1 LKAHVSVFRPLGGI
15 SVTHRL
21 LATVALAALLCTPG
35 MGLAQGTPDAP
46 VPTAGAGAT
55 TPLRSFD
62 PGYFDRFA
70 PRTALD
76 MVRQIPGFSIAE
88 GEDRRGLG
96 QGGSNVL
103 INGERFSGKS
113 NDVVSE
119 LGRIGASNVIRI
131 ELIDGATLNLP
142 GLTGQ
147 VVNIVSKVDSLTGQF
162 RWSPRV
168 RFRRTDPQFLDGEV
182 SISGKAGKIA
192 YTLSLS
198 NDSFRNGNAGIE
210 RVLDAN
216 GAVTDRR
223 YEELYVDGDRP
234 RIAAGVKYQGDGGQ
248 VGNLNLSYER
258 GWTEIRE
265 DSDGE
270 VVRDR
275 DYLETE
281 KEYNYEIGGD
291 FLFPLWGGNL
301 KLIGLRRF
309 EHSPFFT
316 RIFLDFEDRRPRE
329 GNSLATVIDETE
341 TIARAEYGWKAGK
354 ADWQLSVEGAI
365 NKLDTRAEL
374 NLLDTAGTF
383 QPVPL
388 PGSDAVVEEKRAEM
402 GLSYGRPLS
411 STLTLQTSLG
421 GEYSQ
426 IVQSGVGGLTRSF
439 IRPKGFVSLAWK
451 ATPRLDL
458 SLRLQRDVGQLN
470 FFDFVASADLGAENQ
485 NSGNPELV
493 PQQSWNVDF
502 QATQNLGALG
512 SINAKAF
519 VNFVED
525 IVDQV
530 PIGATGEAPGNIASA
545 TIWGVSLDSTFKM
558 DVIGWT
564 GVRFDI
570 DYTYRKSSLPDPLT
584 GIRRRISGDTIHE
597 FSAELRYDIP
607 GGDWA
612 MGANYSDFSQADEV
626 RLSQL
631 AEFPIR
637 GGDLGFYI
645 ENKNVR
651 GLTVRAGLSNLI
663 GTNEAFRRTFYVG
676 RRDGPVAFVEDRERF
691 FGPVV
696 SLGINGSF

>member
-1 LKAHVSVFRPLGGI
+1 MKIRYLASVAAI
-15 SVTHRL
+15 
-21 LATVALAALLCTPG
+21 ALAGLPAMAWAQEAASATP
-35 MGLAQGTPDAP
+35 AP
-46 VPTAGAGAT
+46 AGQTT

-62 PGYFDRFA
+62 PAYFAQFA

-96 QGGSNVL
+96 QVSSNVL

-119 LGRIGASNVIRI
+119 LGRIGAANVIRI

-162 RWSPRV
+162 RYSPRV
-168 RFRRTDPQFLDGEV
+168 RFRRTDPQLLNGEV
-182 SISGKAGKIA
+182 SVSGKAGKIA
-192 YTLSLS
+192 YTLSLA
-198 NDSFRNGNAGIE
+198 NNSFRNGNAGTE
-210 RVLDAN
+210 RVLDAAGN
-216 GAVTDRR
+216 VTDRR
-223 YEELYVDGDRP
+223 YEELYVNGDEP
-234 RIAAGVKYQGDGGQ
+234 RIAAGIKYTGDTGQ
-248 VGNLNLSYER
+248 IGNLNLAYQR
-258 GWTEIRE
+258 RWVRITE

-291 FLFPLWGGNL
+291 YLFPLWGGNL

-329 GNSLATVIDETE
+329 GNSLATRIDETE

-354 ADWQLSVEGAI
+354 ADWQFSLEGAI
-365 NKLDTRAEL
+365 NKLDTDAEL
-374 NLLDTAGTF
+374 KLLDTQGRF
-383 QPVPL
+383 NPVPL
-388 PGSDAVVEEKRAEM
+388 PGSDATVEEKRAEI

-411 STLTLQTSLG
+411 PNLTLQTSIG

-426 IVQSGVGGLTRSF
+426 IMQSGPNGLTRSF

-451 ATPRLDL
+451 PAKSLDL

-485 NSGNPELV
+485 NSGNPDLV
-493 PQQSWNVDF
+493 PQQSWNIDF
-502 QATQNLGALG
+502 QATKNLGALG

-530 PIGATGEAPGNIASA
+530 PIGATGEAPGNIDSA
-545 TIWGVSLDSTFKM
+545 TIWGASIDSTFKM

-584 GIRRRISGDTIHE
+584 GIRRRISADLIHE
-597 FSAELRYDIP
+597 FSAEFRYDIP

-612 MGANYSDFSQADEV
+612 VGANYFDFSQADEV

-631 AEFPIR
+631 AEFPID
-637 GGDLGFYI
+637 GGDLGFYV
-645 ENKNVR
+645 ENKDVR
-651 GLTVRAGLSNLI
+651 GLTVRLGLSNLI
-663 GTNEAFRRTFYVG
+663 GTNEAFRRTFYVA

-696 SLGINGSF
+696 RLDINGSF

>member
-1 LKAHVSVFRPLGGI
+1 
-15 SVTHRL
+15 
-21 LATVALAALLCTPG
+21 
-35 MGLAQGTPDAP
+35 
-46 VPTAGAGAT
+46 
-55 TPLRSFD
+55 
-62 PGYFDRFA
+62 
-70 PRTALD
+70 

-113 NDVVSE
+113 NDVVAE
-119 LGRIGASNVIRI
+119 LGRIGAANVIRI

-168 RFRRTDPQFLDGEV
+168 RFRRTDPQLLDGEV
-182 SISGKAGKIA
+182 SVSGKSGRIA

-210 RVLDAN
+210 RVLDAA
-216 GAVTDRR
+216 GIVTDRR
-223 YEELYVDGDRP
+223 YEELYVSGDQP
-234 RIAAGVKYQGDGGQ
+234 RIAAGIKYTGDTGQ
-248 VGNLNLSYER
+248 IGNLNLSFER
-258 GWTEIRE
+258 PWTRITE

-291 FLFPLWGGNL
+291 FAFPLWGGNL

-316 RIFLDFEDRRPRE
+316 RIFLDFEDGRPRE

-341 TIARAEYGWKAGK
+341 TIARAEYGWKAGG
-354 ADWQLSVEGAI
+354 ADWQFNLEGAI
-365 NKLDTRAEL
+365 NALDTTADL
-374 NLLDTAGTF
+374 KILDAAGTF
-383 QPVPL
+383 NPIPL
-388 PGSDAVVEEKRAEM
+388 PGSDATVEEKRAEI

-411 STLTLQTSLG
+411 AKLTLQTSLG
-421 GEYSQ
+421 AEYSQ
-426 IVQSGVGGLTRSF
+426 ISQNGAGGLTRSF
-439 IRPKGFVSLAWK
+439 VRPKGFVSLAWK
-451 ATPRLDL
+451 PARTLDL
-458 SLRLQRDVGQLN
+458 SLRLQRDVGQLD

-485 NSGNPELV
+485 NSGNPDLV
-493 PQQSWNVDF
+493 PQQSWNIDF
-502 QATQNLGALG
+502 QATQNLGSLG

-525 IVDQV
+525 IVDQI
-530 PIGATGEAPGNIASA
+530 PIGATGEAPGNIDSA
-545 TIWGVSLDSTFKM
+545 TIWGIAFDTTFKLDS
-558 DVIGWT
+558 IGWT

-570 DYTYRKSSLPDPLT
+570 DYSYRKSSLADPLT
-584 GIRRRISGDTIHE
+584 GIRRRISEEDIHS
-597 FSAELRYDIP
+597 FNAELRYDIP
-607 GGDWA
+607 GGNWA
-612 MGANYSDFSQADEV
+612 VGGNYSDFSKANEV

-631 AEFPIR
+631 AEFPID
-637 GGDLGFYI
+637 GGDLGFYV
-645 ENKNVR
+645 ENKDVG
-651 GLTVRAGLSNLI
+651 GLTVRAGLANLI
-663 GTNEAFRRTFYVG
+663 GTNEAFRRTFYVA
-676 RRDGPVAFVEDRERF
+676 RRDGPVAFVEDRDRF
-691 FGPVV
+691 FGPIVTLDV
-696 SLGINGSF
+696 NGSF

>member
-1 LKAHVSVFRPLGGI
+1 MKIRYLASVAAI
-15 SVTHRL
+15 
-21 LATVALAALLCTPG
+21 ALA
-35 MGLAQGTPDAP
+35 GLPAMAWAQDAAP
-46 VPTAGAGAT
+46 AAPAPAGQTT

-62 PGYFDRFA
+62 PVYFAQFA

-96 QGGSNVL
+96 QVSSNVL

-119 LGRIGASNVIRI
+119 LGRIGAANVIRI

-168 RFRRTDPQFLDGEV
+168 RFRRTDPQVLNGEV
-182 SISGKAGKIA
+182 SVSGKAGKIA
-192 YTLSLS
+192 YTLSLA
-198 NDSFRNGNAGIE
+198 NNSFRNGNAGTE
-210 RVLDAN
+210 RVLDAAGN
-216 GAVTDRR
+216 VTDRR
-223 YEELYVDGDRP
+223 YEELYVNGDEP
-234 RIAAGVKYQGDGGQ
+234 RIAAGIKYTGDNGQ
-248 VGNLNLSYER
+248 IGNLNLAYQR
-258 GWTEIRE
+258 RWVRITE

-291 FLFPLWGGNL
+291 YLFPLWGGNL

-329 GNSLATVIDETE
+329 GNSLATRIDETE

-354 ADWQLSVEGAI
+354 ADWQFSLEGAI
-365 NKLDTRAEL
+365 NKLDTDAEL
-374 NLLDTAGTF
+374 KLLDTSGQF
-383 QPVPL
+383 NPVAL
-388 PGSDAVVEEKRAEM
+388 PGSDATVEEKRAEV
-402 GLSYGRPLS
+402 GLSYGRPLAS
-411 STLTLQTSLG
+411 NLTLQTSIG

-426 IVQSGVGGLTRSF
+426 IMQSGPNGLTRSF

-451 ATPRLDL
+451 PAKSLDL

-485 NSGNPELV
+485 NSGNPDLV

-512 SINAKAF
+512 SINLKAF

-530 PIGATGEAPGNIASA
+530 PIGATGEAPGNIDSA
-545 TIWGVSLDSTFKM
+545 TIWGVSIDSTFKM

-584 GIRRRISGDTIHE
+584 GINRRISGDLIHE
-597 FSAELRYDIP
+597 FSAEFRYDIP
-607 GGDWA
+607 GGNWA
-612 MGANYSDFSQADEV
+612 VGANYFDFSQADEV
-626 RLSQL
+626 RLAQL
-631 AEFPIR
+631 AEFPID
-637 GGDLGFYI
+637 GGDLGFYV
-645 ENKNVR
+645 ENKDVR
-651 GLTVRAGLSNLI
+651 GLTVRLGLSNLI
-663 GTNEAFRRTFYVG
+663 GTNEAFRRTFYVA
-676 RRDGPVAFVEDRERF
+676 RRDGPVAFVEDRDRF

-696 SLGINGSF
+696 RLDINGSF

>member
-1 LKAHVSVFRPLGGI
+1 MKIRYLASVAAI
-15 SVTHRL
+15 
-21 LATVALAALLCTPG
+21 ALA
-35 MGLAQGTPDAP
+35 GLPAMAWAQDAAP
-46 VPTAGAGAT
+46 AAPAPAGQTT

-62 PGYFDRFA
+62 PVYFAQFA

-96 QGGSNVL
+96 QVSSNVL

-119 LGRIGASNVIRI
+119 LGRIGAANVIRI

-168 RFRRTDPQFLDGEV
+168 RFRRTDPQVLNGEV
-182 SISGKAGKIA
+182 SASGKAGKIA
-192 YTLSLS
+192 YTLSLA
-198 NDSFRNGNAGIE
+198 NNSFRNGNAGTE
-210 RVLDAN
+210 RVLDAAGN
-216 GAVTDRR
+216 VTDRR
-223 YEELYVDGDRP
+223 YEELYVNGDEP
-234 RIAAGVKYQGDGGQ
+234 RIAAGLKYTGDTGQ
-248 VGNLNLSYER
+248 IGNLNLAYQR
-258 GWTEIRE
+258 RWVRITE

-291 FLFPLWGGNL
+291 YLFPLWGGNL

-329 GNSLATVIDETE
+329 GNSLATRIDETE

-354 ADWQLSVEGAI
+354 ADWQFSLEGAI
-365 NKLDTRAEL
+365 NKLDTDAEL
-374 NLLDTAGTF
+374 KLLDTAGRF
-383 QPVPL
+383 NPVPL
-388 PGSDAVVEEKRAEM
+388 PGSDATVEEKRAEA
-402 GLSYGRPLS
+402 GLSYGRPLAS
-411 STLTLQTSLG
+411 NLTLQTSIG

-426 IVQSGVGGLTRSF
+426 IMQSGPNGLTRSF

-451 ATPRLDL
+451 PGQSLDL

-485 NSGNPELV
+485 NSGNPDLV
-493 PQQSWNVDF
+493 PQQSWNIDF
-502 QATQNLGALG
+502 QATKNLGALG

-530 PIGATGEAPGNIASA
+530 PIGATGEAPGNIDSA
-545 TIWGVSLDSTFKM
+545 TIWGFSIDSTFKM

-570 DYTYRKSSLPDPLT
+570 DYTWRKSSLPDPLT
-584 GIRRRISGDTIHE
+584 GINRRISADLIHE
-597 FSAELRYDIP
+597 FSAEFRYDIP
-607 GGDWA
+607 GGNWA
-612 MGANYSDFSQADEV
+612 VGANYFDFSQADEV
-626 RLSQL
+626 RLAQL
-631 AEFPIR
+631 AEFPID
-637 GGDLGFYI
+637 GGDLGFYV
-645 ENKNVR
+645 ENKDVR
-651 GLTVRAGLSNLI
+651 GLTVRLGLSNLI
-663 GTNEAFRRTFYVG
+663 GTNEAFRRTFYVA
-676 RRDGPVAFVEDRERF
+676 RRDGPVAFVEDRERY

-696 SLGINGSF
+696 RLDINGSF

>member
-1 LKAHVSVFRPLGGI
+1 MTR
-15 SVTHRL
+15 RL
-21 LATVALAALLCTPG
+21 LTSAALGLASLPVGALAQEAPP
-35 MGLAQGTPDAP
+35 APSSAAP
-46 VPTAGAGAT
+46 VSAT
-55 TPLRSFD
+55 TPLRSFSPSD
-62 PGYFDRFA
+62 FERFA

-76 MVRQIPGFSIAE
+76 MVRQIPGFAIDQ

-96 QGGSNVL
+96 QAGSNVL

-142 GLTGQ
+142 GLSGQ

-198 NDSFRNGNAGIE
+198 NDSFRNGNAGTE
-210 RVLDAN
+210 RVVDAN
-216 GAVTDRR
+216 GIVTDRR
-223 YEELYVDGDRP
+223 YEELYVNGDQP
-234 RIAAGVKYQGDGGQ
+234 RIAAGLKYTGDNGQ
-248 VGNLNLSYER
+248 IGNLNLSFER
-258 GWTEIRE
+258 PWTRITE

-281 KEYNYEIGGD
+281 KEYNYEVGGD
-291 FLFPLWGGNL
+291 YLFPLWGGNL

-316 RIFLDFEDRRPRE
+316 RIFLDFEDGRPRE

-341 TIARAEYGWKAGK
+341 TIARAEYGWKAGE
-354 ADWQLSVEGAI
+354 ADWQFSLEGAI
-365 NKLDTRAEL
+365 NRLDTRADL
-374 NLLDTAGTF
+374 ALLDTVGVF
-383 QPVPL
+383 VPVPL
-388 PGSDAVVEEKRAEM
+388 PGSDAVVEEKRAEI

-426 IVQSGVGGLTRSF
+426 IMQSGAGGLTRSF
-439 IRPKGFVSLAWK
+439 IRPKGFVALAWK

-485 NSGNPELV
+485 NSGNPDLV
-493 PQQSWNVDF
+493 PQQSWNIDF

-530 PIGATGEAPGNIASA
+530 PIGLTGEAPGNIESA
-545 TIWGVSLDSTFKM
+545 TIWGASLDSTFKM

-607 GGDWA
+607 GGNWA
-612 MGANYSDFSQADEV
+612 VGGNYFDFSQADEV

-631 AEFPIR
+631 AEFPIT
-637 GGDLGFYI
+637 GGDLGIYV
-645 ENKNVR
+645 ENKNVG
-651 GLTVRAGLSNLI
+651 GLTVRLGLSNII

-676 RRDGPVAFVEDRERF
+676 RRDGPVAFVEDRDRF

-696 SLGINGSF
+696 SLDVNGSF

>member
-1 LKAHVSVFRPLGGI
+1 MKSRY
-15 SVTHRL
+15 
-21 LATVALAALLCTPG
+21 LASAAALAVTAVPALA
-35 MGLAQGTPDAP
+35 LAQEAAP
-46 VPTAGAGAT
+46 KDSPAPAGQT
-55 TPLRSFD
+55 TPLRSFE
-62 PGYFDRFA
+62 PAYFNQFA

-119 LGRIGASNVIRI
+119 LGRIGAANVIRI

-168 RFRRTDPQFLDGEV
+168 RFRRTDPQYLDGEISV
-182 SISGKAGKIA
+182 SGKAGKIA
-192 YTLSLS
+192 YTLSVS
-198 NDSFRNGNAGIE
+198 NDSFRNGNAGTE
-210 RVLDAN
+210 RVLDAAGN
-216 GAVTDRR
+216 VTDRR
-223 YEELYVDGDRP
+223 YEELYVNGDQP
-234 RIAAGVKYQGDGGQ
+234 RIAAGLKYTGDSGQ
-248 VGNLNLSYER
+248 IGNLNLVFER
-258 GWTEIRE
+258 PWTRITE

-291 FLFPLWGGNL
+291 YLFPLWGGNL

-316 RIFLDFEDRRPRE
+316 RVVLDFEDRRPSE

-341 TIARAEYGWKAGK
+341 TIARAEYGWKAGG
-354 ADWQLSVEGAI
+354 ADWQFSLEGAI

-374 NLLDTAGTF
+374 KLLDTAGQF
-383 QPVPL
+383 VPVPL
-388 PGSDAVVEEKRAEM
+388 PGSDAVVEEKRAEI

-411 STLTLQTSLG
+411 PSLTLQTSLG
-421 GEYSQ
+421 AEYSQ
-426 IVQSGVGGLTRSF
+426 IMQSGAGGLTRSF

-451 ATPRLDL
+451 PSKRLDL

-485 NSGNPELV
+485 NSGNPDLV
-493 PQQSWNVDF
+493 PQQSWNIDF

-530 PIGATGEAPGNIASA
+530 PIGLTGEAPGNIESA
-545 TIWGVSLDSTFKM
+545 TIWGFSIDSTFKM

-584 GIRRRISGDTIHE
+584 GLNRRISGDLIHE
-597 FSAELRYDIP
+597 FSAEFRYDIP

-612 MGANYSDFSQADEV
+612 VGANYFDFSQADEV

-631 AEFPIR
+631 AEFPID
-637 GGDLGFYI
+637 GGDLGFYV
-645 ENKNVR
+645 ENKDVR
-651 GLTVRAGLSNLI
+651 GMTVRLGLSNII
-663 GTNEAFRRTFYVG
+663 GTNEAFRRTFYVA
-676 RRDGPVAFVEDRERF
+676 RRNGPVAFVEDRTRF

-696 SLGINGSF
+696 SLDINGSF

>member
-1 LKAHVSVFRPLGGI
+1 MAS
-15 SVTHRL
+15 
-21 LATVALAALLCTPG
+21 AQDTPE
-35 MGLAQGTPDAP
+35 ASAPAAP
-46 VPTAGAGAT
+46 VT
-55 TPLRSFD
+55 LRSFD
-62 PGYFDRFA
+62 PAYFNQFA

-119 LGRIGASNVIRI
+119 LGRIGAANVIRI

-168 RFRRTDPQFLDGEV
+168 RFRRTDPQLLDGEV

-198 NDSFRNGNAGIE
+198 NDSFRNGTAGTE

-216 GAVTDRR
+216 GMVTDRR
-223 YEELYVDGDRP
+223 YEVLTVDGDAP
-234 RIAAGVKYQGDGGQ
+234 KIAAGVKYTGDGGQ
-248 VGNLNLSYER
+248 IGNLNLSFER
-258 GWTEIRE
+258 PHTRIAE

-291 FLFPLWGGNL
+291 FLLPLWGGNL
-301 KLIGLRRF
+301 KLIGLRQF

-316 RIFLDFEDRRPRE
+316 RIFLDFENGRPRA
-329 GNSLATVIDETE
+329 GDRLATVIDETE

-354 ADWQLSVEGAI
+354 ADWQFSVEGAI
-365 NKLDTRAEL
+365 NKLDTNSDL
-374 NLLDTAGTF
+374 GVLDTTGNF

-388 PGSDAVVEEKRAEM
+388 PGSDATVEEKRAEV

-411 STLTLQTSLG
+411 GKLSLQTSLG
-421 GEYSQ
+421 AEYSQ
-426 IVQSGVGGLTRSF
+426 IMQSGANGLTRSF

-451 ATPRLDL
+451 PNPRLDL
-458 SLRLQRDVGQLN
+458 SLRLQRDVGQLD

-485 NSGNPELV
+485 NSGNPDLV
-493 PQQSWNVDF
+493 PQQSWNIDF
-502 QATQNLGALG
+502 QATHNLGQLG

-530 PIGATGEAPGNIASA
+530 PIGATGEAPGNIDSA
-545 TIWGVSLDSTFKM
+545 TIWGVSFDSTFKL
-558 DVIGWT
+558 DSIGWT

-570 DYTYRKSSLPDPLT
+570 DYSYRKSSLADPLT

-597 FSAELRYDIP
+597 FNAEFRYDIP

-612 MGANYSDFSQADEV
+612 VGANYSDFSQADEV

-631 AEFPIR
+631 AEFPID
-637 GGDLGFYI
+637 GGDLGLYV
-645 ENKNVR
+645 ENKNVG
-651 GLTVRAGLSNLI
+651 GLTVRAGLANLI

-676 RRDGPVAFVEDRERF
+676 RRDGPVAFIEDRDRF
-691 FGPVV
+691 FGPIVTLDV
-696 SLGINGSF
+696 NGSF

>member
-1 LKAHVSVFRPLGGI
+1 MKIRYLASVAAI
-15 SVTHRL
+15 
-21 LATVALAALLCTPG
+21 ALA
-35 MGLAQGTPDAP
+35 GLPAMASAQDAAP
-46 VPTAGAGAT
+46 AAPAPAGQTT

-62 PGYFDRFA
+62 PAYFAQFA

-96 QGGSNVL
+96 QVSSNVL

-119 LGRIGASNVIRI
+119 LGRIGAANVIRI

-168 RFRRTDPQFLDGEV
+168 RFRRTDPQVLNGEV
-182 SISGKAGKIA
+182 SVSGKAGKIA
-192 YTLSLS
+192 YTLSLA
-198 NDSFRNGNAGIE
+198 NNSFRNGNAGTE
-210 RVLDAN
+210 RVLDAAGN
-216 GAVTDRR
+216 VTDRR
-223 YEELYVDGDRP
+223 YEELYVNGDEA
-234 RIAAGVKYQGDGGQ
+234 RIAAGIKYTGDNGQ
-248 VGNLNLSYER
+248 IGNLNLAYQR
-258 GWTEIRE
+258 RWVRITE

-291 FLFPLWGGNL
+291 YLFPLWGGNL

-329 GNSLATVIDETE
+329 GNSLATRIDETE
-341 TIARAEYGWKAGK
+341 TIARAEYGWKADK
-354 ADWQLSVEGAI
+354 ADWQFSLEGAI
-365 NKLDTRAEL
+365 NKLDTDAEL
-374 NLLDTAGTF
+374 KLLDTSGQF
-383 QPVPL
+383 NPVPL
-388 PGSDAVVEEKRAEM
+388 PGSDATVEEKRAEV
-402 GLSYGRPLS
+402 GLSYGRPLAAN
-411 STLTLQTSLG
+411 LTLQTSIG

-426 IVQSGVGGLTRSF
+426 IMQSGPNGLTRSF

-451 ATPRLDL
+451 PVKSLDL

-485 NSGNPELV
+485 NSGNPDLV

-502 QATQNLGALG
+502 QATKNLGALG
-512 SINAKAF
+512 SINLKAF

-530 PIGATGEAPGNIASA
+530 PIGATGEAPGNIDSA
-545 TIWGVSLDSTFKM
+545 TIWGFSIDSTFKM

-584 GIRRRISGDTIHE
+584 GIRRRISGDLIHE
-597 FSAELRYDIP
+597 FSAEFRYDIP
-607 GGDWA
+607 GGNWA
-612 MGANYSDFSQADEV
+612 VGANYFDFSQADEV
-626 RLSQL
+626 RLAQL
-631 AEFPIR
+631 AEFPID
-637 GGDLGFYI
+637 GGDLGFYV
-645 ENKNVR
+645 ENKDVR
-651 GLTVRAGLSNLI
+651 GLTVRLGLSNLI
-663 GTNEAFRRTFYVG
+663 GTNEAFRRTFYVA
-676 RRDGPVAFVEDRERF
+676 RRDGPVAFVEDRDRF

-696 SLGINGSF
+696 RLDINGSF

>member
-1 LKAHVSVFRPLGGI
+1 M
-15 SVTHRL
+15 TNRL
-21 LATVALAALLCTPG
+21 LASAALAGFLCAPAAV
-35 MGLAQGTPDAP
+35 LAQDAP
-46 VPTAGAGAT
+46 APAAAPATAPTPAAAT
-55 TPLRSFD
+55 LRSFD
-62 PGYFDRFA
+62 PAYFAQFA

-76 MVRQIPGFSIAE
+76 MVRQVPGFSIDQ

-96 QGGSNVL
+96 QAGSNVL

-147 VVNIVSKVDSLTGQF
+147 VVNIVSKVDALTGQF
-162 RWSPRV
+162 RWSPRA
-168 RFRRTDPQFLDGEV
+168 RFRRISPQYLDGEV
-182 SISGKAGKIA
+182 SVSGKAGKIA

-198 NDSFRNGNAGIE
+198 NDSFRNGTQGTE

-216 GAVTDRR
+216 GLVTDSR
-223 YEELYVDGDRP
+223 YEELTVSGNGP
-234 RIAAGVKYQGDGGQ
+234 RVAAGIKYTGDSGQ
-248 VGNLNLSYER
+248 LGNLNLVFER
-258 GWTEIRE
+258 PWVKIRE
-265 DSDGE
+265 DSDGV

-275 DYLETE
+275 DYIETE
-281 KEYNYEIGGD
+281 REYNYEAGGD

-316 RIFLDFEDRRPRE
+316 RIFLNFEDGRPRE
-329 GNSLATVIDETE
+329 GNSLATEIDETE

-365 NKLDTRAEL
+365 NTLDTRAEL
-374 NLLDTAGTF
+374 KVLDTAGSF
-383 QPVPL
+383 IPVPL
-388 PGSDAVVEEKRAEM
+388 PGSDAVVEEKRAEI

-411 STLTLQTSLG
+411 SRLTLQTSLG
-421 GEYSQ
+421 AEYSQ
-426 IVQSGVGGLTRSF
+426 IMQSGAGGLTRSF

-451 ATPRLDL
+451 PTDKLDL

-485 NSGNPELV
+485 NSGNPDLV

-530 PIGATGEAPGNIASA
+530 PIGLTGEAPGNIASA

-584 GIRRRISGDTIHE
+584 GIRRRISGDLIHE
-597 FSAELRYDIP
+597 FSAEFRYDIP
-607 GGDWA
+607 GGNWA
-612 MGANYSDFSQADEV
+612 VGANYSDFSQADEV

-631 AEFPIR
+631 AEFPIT
-637 GGDLGFYI
+637 GGDLGFYV
-645 ENKNVR
+645 ENKDVR
-651 GLTVRAGLSNLI
+651 GMTVRLGLSNLI

-676 RRDGPVAFVEDRERF
+676 RRDGPVAFIEDRDRF
-691 FGPVV
+691 FGPVL
-696 SLGINGSF
+696 SLDINGSF

>member
-1 LKAHVSVFRPLGGI
+1 MKSRYLVS
-15 SVTHRL
+15 
-21 LATVALAALLCTPG
+21 AAALAIAALPG
-35 MGLAQGTPDAP
+35 IALAQDAP
-46 VPTAGAGAT
+46 ASPAPSPAAATST
-55 TPLRSFD
+55 TPLRTFAPD
-62 PGYFDRFA
+62 YFDRFA

-76 MVRQIPGFSIAE
+76 MVQQIPGFSIAE

-119 LGRIGASNVIRI
+119 LGRIGAGNVIRI

-147 VVNIVSKVDSLTGQF
+147 VVNIVSKVDQLTGQF

-168 RFRRTDPQFLDGEV
+168 RFRRTDPQYLDGEV

-198 NDSFRNGNAGIE
+198 NDSFRNGNAGTE
-210 RVLDAN
+210 RVLDAAGN
-216 GAVTDRR
+216 VTDRR
-223 YEELYVDGDRP
+223 YEELYVSGDQP
-234 RIAAGVKYQGDGGQ
+234 RLAAGIKYTGDSGQ
-248 VGNLNLSYER
+248 IGNLNLSFER
-258 GWTEIRE
+258 PWVRITE

-291 FLFPLWGGNL
+291 YVFPLWGGNL

-316 RIFLDFEDRRPRE
+316 RVVLDFEDRRPSE

-341 TIARAEYGWKAGK
+341 TIARAEYGWKAGA
-354 ADWQLSVEGAI
+354 ADWQFSLEGAI
-365 NKLDTRAEL
+365 NKLDTTADLKLL
-374 NLLDTAGTF
+374 NTAGQF
-383 QPVPL
+383 VAVPL
-388 PGSDAVVEEKRAEM
+388 PGSDAVVEEKRAEI
-402 GLSYGRPLS
+402 GLSYGRPLTS
-411 STLTLQTSLG
+411 RLTLQTSLG
-421 GEYSQ
+421 AEYSQ
-426 IVQSGVGGLTRSF
+426 IVQSGAGGLTRSF

-451 ATPRLDL
+451 PTKKLDL
-458 SLRLQRDVGQLN
+458 SLRLQRDVGQLD

-530 PIGATGEAPGNIASA
+530 PIGATGEAPGNIESA
-545 TIWGVSLDSTFKM
+545 TIWGFSIDSTFKM

-584 GIRRRISGDTIHE
+584 GIRRRISGDLIHE

-612 MGANYSDFSQADEV
+612 VGGNYFDFSQADEV

-631 AEFPIR
+631 AEFPIE
-637 GGDLGFYI
+637 GGDLGFYV
-645 ENKNVR
+645 ENKDVR
-651 GLTVRAGLSNLI
+651 GMTVRLGLSNII
-663 GTNEAFRRTFYVG
+663 GTNEAFRRTFYVA
-676 RRDGPVAFVEDRERF
+676 RRNGPVAFVEDRTRF

-696 SLGINGSF
+696 SLNINGSF

>member
-1 LKAHVSVFRPLGGI
+1 MKSRY
-15 SVTHRL
+15 
-21 LATVALAALLCTPG
+21 LASAAALAVTA
-35 MGLAQGTPDAP
+35 
-46 VPTAGAGAT
+46 VPTLAMAQEAAPKDSPAPAGQT
-55 TPLRSFD
+55 TPLRSFE
-62 PGYFDRFA
+62 PAYFNQFA

-119 LGRIGASNVIRI
+119 LGRIGAANVIRI

-168 RFRRTDPQFLDGEV
+168 RFRRTDPQYLDGEISV
-182 SISGKAGKIA
+182 SGKAGKIA
-192 YTLSLS
+192 YTLSVS
-198 NDSFRNGNAGIE
+198 NDSFRNGNAGTE
-210 RVLDAN
+210 RVLDAAGN
-216 GAVTDRR
+216 VTDRR
-223 YEELYVDGDRP
+223 YEELYVNGDQP
-234 RIAAGVKYQGDGGQ
+234 RIAAGLKYTGDSGQ
-248 VGNLNLSYER
+248 IGNLNLVFER
-258 GWTEIRE
+258 PWTRITE

-291 FLFPLWGGNL
+291 YLFPLWGGNL

-316 RIFLDFEDRRPRE
+316 RVVLDFEDRRPSE

-341 TIARAEYGWKAGK
+341 TIARAEYGWKAGG
-354 ADWQLSVEGAI
+354 ADWQFSLEGAI

-374 NLLDTAGTF
+374 KLLDTAGQF
-383 QPVPL
+383 VPVPL
-388 PGSDAVVEEKRAEM
+388 PGSDAVVEEKRAEI

-411 STLTLQTSLG
+411 PNLTLQTSLG
-421 GEYSQ
+421 AEYSQ
-426 IVQSGVGGLTRSF
+426 IMQSGAGGLTRSF

-451 ATPRLDL
+451 PSKRLDL

-485 NSGNPELV
+485 NSGNPDLV
-493 PQQSWNVDF
+493 PQQSWNIDF

-530 PIGATGEAPGNIASA
+530 PIGLTGEAPGNIESA
-545 TIWGVSLDSTFKM
+545 TIWGFSIDSTFKM

-584 GIRRRISGDTIHE
+584 GLNRRISGDLIHE
-597 FSAELRYDIP
+597 FSAEFRYDIP

-612 MGANYSDFSQADEV
+612 VGANYFDFSQADEV

-631 AEFPIR
+631 AEFPID
-637 GGDLGFYI
+637 GGDLGFYV
-645 ENKNVR
+645 ENKDVR
-651 GLTVRAGLSNLI
+651 GMTVRLGLSNII
-663 GTNEAFRRTFYVG
+663 GTNEAFRRTFYVA
-676 RRDGPVAFVEDRERF
+676 RRNGPVAFVEDRTRF

-696 SLGINGSF
+696 SLDINGSF

>member
-1 LKAHVSVFRPLGGI
+1 MKSRY
-15 SVTHRL
+15 
-21 LATVALAALLCTPG
+21 LASAAALAVTAVPALA
-35 MGLAQGTPDAP
+35 LAQEAAP
-46 VPTAGAGAT
+46 KDSPAPAGQT
-55 TPLRSFD
+55 TPLRSFE
-62 PGYFDRFA
+62 PAYFNQFA

-119 LGRIGASNVIRI
+119 LGRIGAGNVIRI

-168 RFRRTDPQFLDGEV
+168 RFRRTDPQYLDGEISV
-182 SISGKAGKIA
+182 SGKAGKIA
-192 YTLSLS
+192 YTLSVS
-198 NDSFRNGNAGIE
+198 NDSFRNGNAGTE
-210 RVLDAN
+210 RVLDAAGN
-216 GAVTDRR
+216 VTDRR
-223 YEELYVDGDRP
+223 YEELYVNGDQP
-234 RIAAGVKYQGDGGQ
+234 RIAAGLKYTGDSGQ
-248 VGNLNLSYER
+248 IGNLNLVFER
-258 GWTEIRE
+258 PWTRITE

-291 FLFPLWGGNL
+291 YLFPLWGGNL

-316 RIFLDFEDRRPRE
+316 RVVLDFEDRRPSE

-341 TIARAEYGWKAGK
+341 TIARAEYGWKAGG
-354 ADWQLSVEGAI
+354 ADWQFSLEGAI

-374 NLLDTAGTF
+374 KLLDTAGQF
-383 QPVPL
+383 VPVPL
-388 PGSDAVVEEKRAEM
+388 PGSDAVVEEKRAEI

-411 STLTLQTSLG
+411 PNLTLQTSLG
-421 GEYSQ
+421 AEYSQ
-426 IVQSGVGGLTRSF
+426 IMQSGAGGLTRSF

-451 ATPRLDL
+451 PSKRLDL

-485 NSGNPELV
+485 NSGNPDLV
-493 PQQSWNVDF
+493 PQQSWNIDF

-530 PIGATGEAPGNIASA
+530 PIGLTGEAPGNIESA
-545 TIWGVSLDSTFKM
+545 TIWGFSIDSTFKM

-584 GIRRRISGDTIHE
+584 GLNRRISGDLIHE
-597 FSAELRYDIP
+597 FSAEFRYDIP

-612 MGANYSDFSQADEV
+612 VGANYFDFSQADEV

-631 AEFPIR
+631 AEFPID
-637 GGDLGFYI
+637 GGDLGFYV
-645 ENKNVR
+645 ENKDVR
-651 GLTVRAGLSNLI
+651 GMTVRLGLSNII
-663 GTNEAFRRTFYVG
+663 GTNEAFRRTFYVA
-676 RRDGPVAFVEDRERF
+676 RRNGPVAFVEDRTRF

-696 SLGINGSF
+696 SLDINGSF

>member
-1 LKAHVSVFRPLGGI
+1 M
-15 SVTHRL
+15 
-21 LATVALAALLCTPG
+21 ALAQDQAPVTP
-35 MGLAQGTPDAP
+35 AAPITNSPGTPSP
-46 VPTAGAGAT
+46 GAAASST
-55 TPLRSFD
+55 LRSYE
-62 PGYFDRFA
+62 PAYFERFA

-76 MVRQIPGFSIAE
+76 MVRQVPGFSIDQ

-96 QGGSNVL
+96 QAGSNVL

-162 RWSPRV
+162 RWSPRI
-168 RFRRTDPQFLDGEV
+168 RFRKIEPQFLDGEV

-198 NDSFRNGNAGIE
+198 NNSFRNGTQGTE
-210 RVLDAN
+210 RVLDAA
-216 GAVTDRR
+216 GLVTDRR
-223 YEELYVDGDRP
+223 YEELYVSGDQP
-234 RIAAGVKYQGDGGQ
+234 RIAAGIKYTGDSGQ
-248 VGNLNLSYER
+248 IGNLNLSFER
-258 GWTEIRE
+258 PWVRISE

-291 FLFPLWGGNL
+291 YVFPLWGGNL

-316 RIFLDFEDRRPRE
+316 RIFLDFEDNRPRE

-354 ADWQLSVEGAI
+354 ADWQFSLEGAI

-374 NLLDTAGTF
+374 ALLDARGAF
-383 QPVPL
+383 VPVPL
-388 PGSDAVVEEKRAEM
+388 PGSDAVVEERRAEI

-411 STLTLQTSLG
+411 PSLTLQTSLG

-426 IVQSGVGGLTRSF
+426 IVQSGAGGLTRSF

-451 ATPRLDL
+451 PSKRLDL

-485 NSGNPELV
+485 NSGNPDLV

-530 PIGATGEAPGNIASA
+530 PIGLTGEAPGNIASA

-584 GIRRRISGDTIHE
+584 GIRRRISGDLIHE
-597 FSAELRYDIP
+597 FSAEFRYDIP

-612 MGANYSDFSQADEV
+612 VGANYFDFSQADEV

-631 AEFPIR
+631 AQFPID
-637 GGDLGFYI
+637 GGDLGFYV
-645 ENKNVR
+645 ENKDVA
-651 GLTVRAGLSNLI
+651 GLTARAGLSNLI
-663 GTNEAFRRTFYVG
+663 GTNEAFRRTFYVA
-676 RRDGPVAFVEDRERF
+676 RRDGPVAFVEDRDRF
-691 FGPVV
+691 FGPVL
-696 SLGINGSF
+696 SIDINGSF

>member
-1 LKAHVSVFRPLGGI
+1 MKSRY
-15 SVTHRL
+15 
-21 LATVALAALLCTPG
+21 LASAAALAVTA
-35 MGLAQGTPDAP
+35 
-46 VPTAGAGAT
+46 VPTLAMAQEAAPKDSPAPAGQT
-55 TPLRSFD
+55 SPLRSFE
-62 PGYFDRFA
+62 PAYFNQFA

-119 LGRIGASNVIRI
+119 LGRIGAANVIRI

-168 RFRRTDPQFLDGEV
+168 RFRRTDPQYLDGEISV
-182 SISGKAGKIA
+182 SGKAGKIA
-192 YTLSLS
+192 YTLSVS
-198 NDSFRNGNAGIE
+198 NDSFRNGNAGTE
-210 RVLDAN
+210 RVLDAA
-216 GAVTDRR
+216 GKVTDRR
-223 YEELYVDGDRP
+223 YEELYVNGDQP
-234 RIAAGVKYQGDGGQ
+234 RIAAGLKYTGDSGQ
-248 VGNLNLSYER
+248 IGNLNLVFER
-258 GWTEIRE
+258 PWTRITE

-291 FLFPLWGGNL
+291 YLFPLWGGNL

-316 RIFLDFEDRRPRE
+316 RVVLDFEDRRPSE

-341 TIARAEYGWKAGK
+341 TIARAEYGWKAGG
-354 ADWQLSVEGAI
+354 ADWQFSLEGAI

-374 NLLDTAGTF
+374 KLLDTAGQF
-383 QPVPL
+383 VPVPL
-388 PGSDAVVEEKRAEM
+388 PGSDAVVEEKRAEI

-411 STLTLQTSLG
+411 PSLTLQTSLG
-421 GEYSQ
+421 AEYSQ
-426 IVQSGVGGLTRSF
+426 IMQSGAGGLTRSF

-451 ATPRLDL
+451 PSKRLDL

-485 NSGNPELV
+485 NSGNPDLV
-493 PQQSWNVDF
+493 PQQSWNIDF

-530 PIGATGEAPGNIASA
+530 PIGLTGEAPGNIESA
-545 TIWGVSLDSTFKM
+545 TIWGFSIDSTFKM

-584 GIRRRISGDTIHE
+584 GLNRRISGDLIHE
-597 FSAELRYDIP
+597 FSAEFRYDIP

-612 MGANYSDFSQADEV
+612 VGANYFDFSQADEV

-631 AEFPIR
+631 AEFPID
-637 GGDLGFYI
+637 GGDLGFYV
-645 ENKNVR
+645 ENKDVR
-651 GLTVRAGLSNLI
+651 GMTVRLGLSNII
-663 GTNEAFRRTFYVG
+663 GTNEAFRRTFYVA
-676 RRDGPVAFVEDRERF
+676 RRNGPVAFVEDRTRF

-696 SLGINGSF
+696 SLDINGSF

>member
-1 LKAHVSVFRPLGGI
+1 M
-15 SVTHRL
+15 THRL

-46 VPTAGAGAT
+46 APASGAGAT

-168 RFRRTDPQFLDGEV
+168 RFRRTEPQFLDGEV

-265 DSDGE
+265 DSDGD

-281 KEYNYEIGGD
+281 KEYNYEISGD

-316 RIFLDFEDRRPRE
+316 RIFLDFEDRRARE

-365 NKLDTRAEL
+365 NKLDTRAQL
-374 NLLDTAGTF
+374 NLLDTTGTF

-388 PGSDAVVEEKRAEM
+388 PGSDAVVEEKRAEI

-426 IVQSGVGGLTRSF
+426 IVQSGVAGLTRSF

-493 PQQSWNVDF
+493 PQQSWNIDF

>member
-1 LKAHVSVFRPLGGI
+1 MKIRYLASVAAI
-15 SVTHRL
+15 
-21 LATVALAALLCTPG
+21 ALAGLPAMVRAQEAGPATP
-35 MGLAQGTPDAP
+35 ASADQ
-46 VPTAGAGAT
+46 TA

-62 PGYFDRFA
+62 PAYFTQFA

-96 QGGSNVL
+96 QVSSNVL

-113 NDVVSE
+113 NDAVSE
-119 LGRIGASNVIRI
+119 LGRIGAANVIRI

-162 RWSPRV
+162 RYSPRV
-168 RFRRTDPQFLDGEV
+168 RFRRTDPQLLNGEV
-182 SISGKAGKIA
+182 SVSGKAGKIA
-192 YTLSLS
+192 YTLSLA
-198 NDSFRNGNAGIE
+198 NNSFRNGNAGTE
-210 RVLDAN
+210 RVLDAAGN
-216 GAVTDRR
+216 VTDRR
-223 YEELYVDGDRP
+223 YEELYVNGDEP
-234 RIAAGVKYQGDGGQ
+234 RIAAGIKYTGDTGQ
-248 VGNLNLSYER
+248 IGNLNLAYQR
-258 GWTEIRE
+258 RWVRITE

-281 KEYNYEIGGD
+281 KENNYEIGGD
-291 FLFPLWGGNL
+291 YLFPLWGGNL

-329 GNSLATVIDETE
+329 GNSLATRIDETE

-354 ADWQLSVEGAI
+354 ADWQFSLEGAI
-365 NKLDTRAEL
+365 NKLDTDAEL
-374 NLLDTAGTF
+374 KLLDTAGRF
-383 QPVPL
+383 NPVPL
-388 PGSDAVVEEKRAEM
+388 PGSDATVEEKRAEI

-411 STLTLQTSLG
+411 SNLTLQTSIG

-426 IVQSGVGGLTRSF
+426 IMQSGPNGLTRSF

-451 ATPRLDL
+451 PVQSLDL

-485 NSGNPELV
+485 NSGNPDLV
-493 PQQSWNVDF
+493 PQQSWNIDF
-502 QATQNLGALG
+502 QATKNLGALG

-530 PIGATGEAPGNIASA
+530 PIGATGEAPGNIDSA
-545 TIWGVSLDSTFKM
+545 TIWGVSIDSTFKM

-584 GIRRRISGDTIHE
+584 GINRRISGDLIHE
-597 FSAELRYDIP
+597 FSAEFRYDIP
-607 GGDWA
+607 GGNWA
-612 MGANYSDFSQADEV
+612 VGANYFDFSQADEV

-631 AEFPIR
+631 AEFPID
-637 GGDLGFYI
+637 GGDLGFYV
-645 ENKNVR
+645 ENKDVR
-651 GLTVRAGLSNLI
+651 GLTVRLGLSNLI
-663 GTNEAFRRTFYVG
+663 GTNEAFRRTFYVA
-676 RRDGPVAFVEDRERF
+676 RRDGPVAFVEDRDRF

-696 SLGINGSF
+696 RLDINGSF

>member
-1 LKAHVSVFRPLGGI
+1 MCRARLGEF
-15 SVTHRL
+15 SVTVRL
-21 LATVALAALLCTPG
+21 LASAALAGLLCSPG
-35 MGLAQGTPDAP
+35 LVLAQDAADAP
-46 VPTAGAGAT
+46 PAAAA
-55 TPLRSFD
+55 PLRSFD
-62 PGYFDRFA
+62 PVYFDRFA

-76 MVRQIPGFSIAE
+76 MVRQIPGFSISE

-96 QGGSNVL
+96 QAGSNVL

-131 ELIDGATLNLP
+131 ELLDGATLNLP

-168 RFRRTDPQFLDGEV
+168 RFRHTNPQFLDGEV
-182 SISGKAGKIA
+182 SVSGKAGRIA

-198 NDSFRNGNAGIE
+198 NDSFRNGNQGTE
-210 RVLDAN
+210 RVLDAAGN
-216 GAVTDRR
+216 VTDSR
-223 YEELYVDGDRP
+223 YENLFVNGDQP
-234 RIAAGVKYQGDGGQ
+234 RLAAGLKYTGDSGQ
-248 VGNLNLSYER
+248 IGNLNLSLER
-258 GWTEIRE
+258 PWTRITEQ
-265 DSDGE
+265 SDGE

-275 DYLETE
+275 DYLESE

-291 FLFPLWGGNL
+291 YLFPLWGGNL

-354 ADWQLSVEGAI
+354 ADWQFSLEGAI
-365 NKLDTRAEL
+365 NTLDTRADL
-374 NLLDTAGTF
+374 ALLDTTGTF
-383 QPVPL
+383 VPVPL
-388 PGSDAVVEEKRAEM
+388 PGSDAVVEEKRAEI

-411 STLTLQTSLG
+411 PTLTLQTSLG

-426 IVQSGVGGLTRSF
+426 IVQSGAGGLTRSF

-458 SLRLQRDVGQLN
+458 SLRAQRDVGQLN

-485 NSGNPELV
+485 NSGNPDLV
-493 PQQSWNVDF
+493 PQQSWNIDF

-530 PIGATGEAPGNIASA
+530 PIGLTGEAPGNIDSA
-545 TIWGVSLDSTFKM
+545 TIWGVSFDSTFKM

-584 GIRRRISGDTIHE
+584 GIRRRISGDLIHE
-597 FSAELRYDIP
+597 FSAEFRYDIP

-612 MGANYSDFSQADEV
+612 VGANYFDFSQADEV

-631 AEFPIR
+631 AEFPIT
-637 GGDLGFYI
+637 GGNLGFYV
-645 ENKNVR
+645 ENKDVA
-651 GLTVRAGLSNLI
+651 GLTVRLGMSNLI
-663 GTNEAFRRTFYVG
+663 GTNEAFRRTFYVD
-676 RRDGPVAFVEDRERF
+676 RRNGPVAFVEDRDRF

-696 SLGINGSF
+696 SLDINGSF

>member
-1 LKAHVSVFRPLGGI
+1 MKIRYLASVAAI
-15 SVTHRL
+15 
-21 LATVALAALLCTPG
+21 ALA
-35 MGLAQGTPDAP
+35 GLPTIAWAQDAAP
-46 VPTAGAGAT
+46 AAPAPAGQTT

-62 PGYFDRFA
+62 PGYFAQFA

-96 QGGSNVL
+96 QVSSNVL

-119 LGRIGASNVIRI
+119 LGRIGAANVIRI

-162 RWSPRV
+162 RYSPRV
-168 RFRRTDPQFLDGEV
+168 RFRRTDPQVLNGEV
-182 SISGKAGKIA
+182 SVSGKAGKIA
-192 YTLSLS
+192 YTLSAS
-198 NDSFRNGNAGIE
+198 NNSFRNGNAGTE
-210 RVLDAN
+210 RVLDAAGN
-216 GAVTDRR
+216 VTDRR
-223 YEELYVDGDRP
+223 YEELYVNGDEP
-234 RIAAGVKYQGDGGQ
+234 RIAAGIKYTGDTGQ
-248 VGNLNLSYER
+248 IGNLNLAYQR
-258 GWTEIRE
+258 RWVRITE

-291 FLFPLWGGNL
+291 YLIPLWGGNL

-329 GNSLATVIDETE
+329 GNSLATRIDETE

-354 ADWQLSVEGAI
+354 ADWQFSLEGAI
-365 NKLDTRAEL
+365 NKLDTDAEL
-374 NLLDTAGTF
+374 KLLDTAGRF
-383 QPVPL
+383 NPVPL
-388 PGSDAVVEEKRAEM
+388 PGSDATVEEKRAEI
-402 GLSYGRPLS
+402 GLSYGRPLAS
-411 STLTLQTSLG
+411 NLTLQTSIG

-426 IVQSGVGGLTRSF
+426 IMQSGPNGLTRSF

-451 ATPRLDL
+451 PVKSLDL

-485 NSGNPELV
+485 NSGNPDLV

-530 PIGATGEAPGNIASA
+530 PIGATGEAPGNIDSA
-545 TIWGVSLDSTFKM
+545 TIWGFSIDSTFKM
-558 DVIGWT
+558 DVIGWI

-584 GIRRRISGDTIHE
+584 GLSRRISGDLIHE
-597 FSAELRYDIP
+597 FSAEFRYDIP

-612 MGANYSDFSQADEV
+612 VGANYFDFSQADEV

-631 AEFPIR
+631 AEFPID
-637 GGDLGFYI
+637 GGDLGFYV
-645 ENKNVR
+645 ENKDVR
-651 GLTVRAGLSNLI
+651 GLTVRLGLSNLI
-663 GTNEAFRRTFYVG
+663 GTNEAFRRTFYVA
-676 RRDGPVAFVEDRERF
+676 RRNGPVAFVEDRERF

-696 SLGINGSF
+696 RLDINGSF

>member
-1 LKAHVSVFRPLGGI
+1 M
-15 SVTHRL
+15 THRL

-46 VPTAGAGAT
+46 VPAAGAGAT

-374 NLLDTAGTF
+374 NLLD
-383 QPVPL
+383 
-388 PGSDAVVEEKRAEM
+388 
-402 GLSYGRPLS
+402 
-411 STLTLQTSLG
+411 
-421 GEYSQ
+421 
-426 IVQSGVGGLTRSF
+426 
-439 IRPKGFVSLAWK
+439 
-451 ATPRLDL
+451 
-458 SLRLQRDVGQLN
+458 
-470 FFDFVASADLGAENQ
+470 
-485 NSGNPELV
+485 
-493 PQQSWNVDF
+493 
-502 QATQNLGALG
+502 
-512 SINAKAF
+512 
-519 VNFVED
+519 
-525 IVDQV
+525 
-530 PIGATGEAPGNIASA
+530 
-545 TIWGVSLDSTFKM
+545 
-558 DVIGWT
+558 
-564 GVRFDI
+564 
-570 DYTYRKSSLPDPLT
+570 
-584 GIRRRISGDTIHE
+584 
-597 FSAELRYDIP
+597 
-607 GGDWA
+607 
-612 MGANYSDFSQADEV
+612 
-626 RLSQL
+626 
-631 AEFPIR
+631 
-637 GGDLGFYI
+637 
-645 ENKNVR
+645 
-651 GLTVRAGLSNLI
+651 
-663 GTNEAFRRTFYVG
+663 
-676 RRDGPVAFVEDRERF
+676 
-691 FGPVV
+691 
-696 SLGINGSF
+696 

>member
-1 LKAHVSVFRPLGGI
+1 MKIRYLASVAAI
-15 SVTHRL
+15 
-21 LATVALAALLCTPG
+21 ALA
-35 MGLAQGTPDAP
+35 GLPAMAWAQDAAP
-46 VPTAGAGAT
+46 AAPAPADQTT

-62 PGYFDRFA
+62 PVYFAQFA

-96 QGGSNVL
+96 QVSSNVL

-119 LGRIGASNVIRI
+119 LGRIGAANVIRI

-168 RFRRTDPQFLDGEV
+168 RFRRTDPQVLNGEV
-182 SISGKAGKIA
+182 SVSGKAGKIA
-192 YTLSLS
+192 YTLSLA
-198 NDSFRNGNAGIE
+198 NNSFRNGNAGTE
-210 RVLDAN
+210 RVLDAAGN
-216 GAVTDRR
+216 VTDRR
-223 YEELYVDGDRP
+223 YEELYVNGDEP
-234 RIAAGVKYQGDGGQ
+234 RIAAGIKYTGDSGQ
-248 VGNLNLSYER
+248 IGNLNLAYQR
-258 GWTEIRE
+258 RWVRITE

-291 FLFPLWGGNL
+291 YLFPLWGGNL

-329 GNSLATVIDETE
+329 GNSLATRIDETE

-354 ADWQLSVEGAI
+354 ADWQFSLEGAI
-365 NKLDTRAEL
+365 NKLDTDAEL
-374 NLLDTAGTF
+374 KLLDTSGQF
-383 QPVPL
+383 NPVAL
-388 PGSDAVVEEKRAEM
+388 PGSDATVEEKRAEV
-402 GLSYGRPLS
+402 GLSYGRPLAS
-411 STLTLQTSLG
+411 NLTLQTSIG

-426 IVQSGVGGLTRSF
+426 IMQSGPNGLTRSF

-451 ATPRLDL
+451 PAKSLDL

-485 NSGNPELV
+485 NSGNPDLV

-512 SINAKAF
+512 SINLKAF

-530 PIGATGEAPGNIASA
+530 PIGATGEAPGNIDSA
-545 TIWGVSLDSTFKM
+545 TIWGVSIDSTFKM

-584 GIRRRISGDTIHE
+584 GINRRISGDLIHE
-597 FSAELRYDIP
+597 FSAEFRYDIP
-607 GGDWA
+607 GGNWA
-612 MGANYSDFSQADEV
+612 VGANYFDFSQADEV
-626 RLSQL
+626 RLAQL
-631 AEFPIR
+631 AEFPID
-637 GGDLGFYI
+637 GGDLGFYV
-645 ENKNVR
+645 ENKDVR
-651 GLTVRAGLSNLI
+651 GLTVRLGLSNLI
-663 GTNEAFRRTFYVG
+663 GTNEAFRRTFYVA
-676 RRDGPVAFVEDRERF
+676 RRDGPVAFVEDRDRF

-696 SLGINGSF
+696 RLDINGSF

>member
-1 LKAHVSVFRPLGGI
+1 VKSRYLG
-15 SVTHRL
+15 T
-21 LATVALAALLCTPG
+21 AALCCAT
-35 MGLAQGTPDAP
+35 LAPVAAMAQQSAPAEDAP
-46 VPTAGAGAT
+46 APVAAGQTTA
-55 TPLRSFD
+55 LRSFE

-76 MVRQIPGFSIAE
+76 MVQQIPGFSIAQ

-96 QGGSNVL
+96 QVSSNVL

-113 NDVVSE
+113 NDVVAE
-119 LGRIGASNVIRI
+119 LGRISAANVVRI

-162 RWSPRV
+162 RYSPRF
-168 RFRRTDPQFLDGEV
+168 RFRRLDPQVLDGEV
-182 SISGKAGKIA
+182 SISGKTGKIA
-192 YTLSLS
+192 YTLSAS
-198 NDSFRNGNAGIE
+198 NDSFRNGNQGTE
-210 RVLDAN
+210 RVLDAFGN
-216 GAVTDRR
+216 VTDRR
-223 YEELYVDGDRP
+223 YEKLTVNGDRP
-234 RIAAGVKYQGDGGQ
+234 RIAAGIKYTGDNGQ
-248 VGNLNLSYER
+248 LGNLNLSYER
-258 GWTEIRE
+258 YYFDVLE

-275 DYLETE
+275 DYFETE
-281 KEYNYEIGGD
+281 REYNYEIGGD
-291 FLFPLWGGNL
+291 FLLPLWGGNL

-309 EHSPFFT
+309 EHSDFFT

-341 TIARAEYGWKAGK
+341 TIARAEYGWKAGQ
-354 ADWQLSVEGAI
+354 ADWQFSLEGAI
-365 NKLDTRAEL
+365 NKLDTSAEL
-374 NLLDTAGTF
+374 KLLDTAGSF
-383 QPVPL
+383 NPVPL
-388 PGSDAVVEEKRAEM
+388 PGSDATVEEKRAEL

-411 STLTLQTSLG
+411 PRLTLQASIG

-426 IVQSGVGGLTRSF
+426 IAQSGPNGLTRSF

-451 ATPRLDL
+451 PVKSLDL

-485 NSGNPELV
+485 NSGNPDLV
-493 PQQSWNVDF
+493 PQQSWNIDF

-512 SINAKAF
+512 SINLKAF

-530 PIGATGEAPGNIASA
+530 PIGATGEAPGNIDKARL
-545 TIWGVSLDSTFKM
+545 WGVTIDSTFKM

-584 GIRRRISGDTIHE
+584 GLNRRISGDLIHE
-597 FSAELRYDIP
+597 FNAEFRYDIP

-612 MGANYSDFSQADEV
+612 VGANYFDFSQADEV
-626 RLSQL
+626 RLAQL
-631 AEFPIR
+631 AEFPID
-637 GGDLGFYI
+637 GGDLGFYV
-645 ENKNVR
+645 ENKDVR
-651 GLTVRAGLSNLI
+651 GMTVRLGLSNLI
-663 GTNEAFRRTFYVG
+663 GTNEAFRRTFYVA
-676 RRDGPVAFVEDRERF
+676 RRNGPVAFVEDRERF
-691 FGPVV
+691 FGPVL
-696 SLGINGSF
+696 SLNINGSF

>member
-1 LKAHVSVFRPLGGI
+1 MKIRYLASVAAI
-15 SVTHRL
+15 
-21 LATVALAALLCTPG
+21 ALA
-35 MGLAQGTPDAP
+35 GLPTIAWAQDAAP
-46 VPTAGAGAT
+46 AAPAPAGQTT

-62 PGYFDRFA
+62 PGYFAQFA

-96 QGGSNVL
+96 QVSSNVL

-113 NDVVSE
+113 NDVVAE
-119 LGRIGASNVIRI
+119 LGRISAANVVRI

-162 RWSPRV
+162 RYSPRF
-168 RFRRTDPQFLDGEV
+168 RFRRLDPQVLDGEV
-182 SISGKAGKIA
+182 SISGKTGKIA
-192 YTLSLS
+192 YTLSAS
-198 NDSFRNGNAGIE
+198 NDSFRNGNQGTE
-210 RVLDAN
+210 RVLDAFGN
-216 GAVTDRR
+216 VTDRR
-223 YEELYVDGDRP
+223 YEKLTVNGDRP
-234 RIAAGVKYQGDGGQ
+234 RIAAGIKYTGDNGQ
-248 VGNLNLSYER
+248 LGNLNLSYER
-258 GWTEIRE
+258 YYFDVLE

-275 DYLETE
+275 DYFETE
-281 KEYNYEIGGD
+281 REYNYEIGGD
-291 FLFPLWGGNL
+291 FLLPLWGGNL

-309 EHSPFFT
+309 EHSDFFT

-341 TIARAEYGWKAGK
+341 TIARAEYGWKAGQ
-354 ADWQLSVEGAI
+354 ADWQFSLEGAI
-365 NKLDTRAEL
+365 NKLDTSAEL
-374 NLLDTAGTF
+374 KLLDTAGSF
-383 QPVPL
+383 NPVPL
-388 PGSDAVVEEKRAEM
+388 PGSDATVEEKRAEL

-411 STLTLQTSLG
+411 PRLTLQASIG

-426 IVQSGVGGLTRSF
+426 IAQSGPNGLTRSF

-451 ATPRLDL
+451 PVKSLDL

-485 NSGNPELV
+485 NSGNPDLV
-493 PQQSWNVDF
+493 PQQSWNIDF

-512 SINAKAF
+512 SINLKAF

-530 PIGATGEAPGNIASA
+530 PIGATGEAPGNIDKARL
-545 TIWGVSLDSTFKM
+545 WGVTIDSTFKM

-584 GIRRRISGDTIHE
+584 GLNRRISGDLIHE
-597 FSAELRYDIP
+597 FNAEFRYDIP

-612 MGANYSDFSQADEV
+612 VGASYFDFSQADEV
-626 RLSQL
+626 RLAQL
-631 AEFPIR
+631 AEFPID
-637 GGDLGFYI
+637 GGDLGFYV
-645 ENKNVR
+645 ENKDVR
-651 GLTVRAGLSNLI
+651 GMTVRLGLSNLI
-663 GTNEAFRRTFYVG
+663 GTNEAFRRTFYVA
-676 RRDGPVAFVEDRERF
+676 RRNGPVAFVEDRERF
-691 FGPVV
+691 FGPVL
-696 SLGINGSF
+696 SLNINGSF

>member
-1 LKAHVSVFRPLGGI
+1 MAAL
-15 SVTHRL
+15 
-21 LATVALAALLCTPG
+21 VALP
-35 MGLAQGTPDAP
+35 GLAHAQDAP
-46 VPTAGAGAT
+46 PSAPTPT
-55 TPLRSFD
+55 SLRSFD
-62 PGYFDRFA
+62 PAYFAQFA

-113 NDVVSE
+113 NDVVAE
-119 LGRIGASNVIRI
+119 LGRIGAANVIRI

-168 RFRRTDPQFLDGEV
+168 RFRRTDPQLLDGEV
-182 SISGKAGKIA
+182 SISGKSGQIA

-198 NDSFRNGNAGIE
+198 NESFRNGNAGIE
-210 RVLDAN
+210 RVLDAAGN
-216 GAVTDRR
+216 VTDRR
-223 YEELYVDGDRP
+223 YEELYVNGDQP
-234 RIAAGVKYQGDGGQ
+234 RIAAGIKYTGDSGQ
-248 VGNLNLSYER
+248 IGNLNLSFER
-258 GWTEIRE
+258 PWTRITE

-270 VVRDR
+270 VARDR

-291 FLFPLWGGNL
+291 YLFPLWGGNL

-341 TIARAEYGWKAGK
+341 TIARAEYGWKAGG
-354 ADWQLSVEGAI
+354 ADWQFNLEGAI
-365 NKLDTRAEL
+365 NTLDTTADL
-374 NLLDTAGTF
+374 KILDAAGTF
-383 QPVPL
+383 NPIPL
-388 PGSDAVVEEKRAEM
+388 PGSDATVEEKRAEI

-411 STLTLQTSLG
+411 GKLTLQTSLG
-421 GEYSQ
+421 AEYSQ
-426 IVQSGVGGLTRSF
+426 ISQSGAGGLTRSF
-439 IRPKGFVSLAWK
+439 VRPKGFVALAWK
-451 ATPRLDL
+451 PATTLDL
-458 SLRLQRDVGQLN
+458 SLRLQRDVGQLD

-485 NSGNPELV
+485 NSGNPDLV
-493 PQQSWNVDF
+493 PQQSWNIDF
-502 QATQNLGALG
+502 QATQNLGSLG
-512 SINAKAF
+512 SVNAKAF

-525 IVDQV
+525 IVDQI
-530 PIGATGEAPGNIASA
+530 PIGTTGEAPGNIESA
-545 TIWGVSLDSTFKM
+545 TIWGVAFDTTFKL
-558 DVIGWT
+558 DLIGWT

-570 DYTYRKSSLPDPLT
+570 DYSYRKSSLADPLT
-584 GIRRRISGDTIHE
+584 GIKRRISGDDIHA

-612 MGANYSDFSQADEV
+612 VGGNYSDFSQADEV

-631 AEFPIR
+631 AEFPID
-637 GGDLGFYI
+637 GGDLGFYV
-645 ENKNVR
+645 EHKNVG
-651 GLTVRAGLSNLI
+651 GLTVRAGLANLI
-663 GTNEAFRRTFYVG
+663 GTNEAFRRTFYVA
-676 RRDGPVAFVEDRERF
+676 RRDGPVAFVEDRDRF
-691 FGPVV
+691 FGPIATLDV
-696 SLGINGSF
+696 NGSF

>member
-1 LKAHVSVFRPLGGI
+1 MKSRYLVS
-15 SVTHRL
+15 
-21 LATVALAALLCTPG
+21 AAALAIAALPG
-35 MGLAQGTPDAP
+35 IALAQDAP
-46 VPTAGAGAT
+46 ASPAPSPAAATST
-55 TPLRSFD
+55 TPLRSFTPD
-62 PGYFDRFA
+62 YFDRFA

-119 LGRIGASNVIRI
+119 LGRIGAGNVIRI

-147 VVNIVSKVDSLTGQF
+147 VVNIVSKVDQLTGQF

-168 RFRRTDPQFLDGEV
+168 RFRRTDPQYLDGEV

-198 NDSFRNGNAGIE
+198 NDSFRNGNAGTE
-210 RVLDAN
+210 RVLDAAGN
-216 GAVTDRR
+216 VTDRR
-223 YEELYVDGDRP
+223 YEELYVNGDQP
-234 RIAAGVKYQGDGGQ
+234 RLAAGIKYTGDNGQ
-248 VGNLNLSYER
+248 IGNLNLSFER
-258 GWTEIRE
+258 PWTRITE

-291 FLFPLWGGNL
+291 YLFPLWGGNL

-341 TIARAEYGWKAGK
+341 TIARAEYGWKAGS
-354 ADWQLSVEGAI
+354 ADWQFSLEGAI
-365 NKLDTRAEL
+365 NKLDTTADL
-374 NLLDTAGTF
+374 KLLDTTGQFVA
-383 QPVPL
+383 VPL
-388 PGSDAVVEEKRAEM
+388 PGSDAVVEEKRAEI

-411 STLTLQTSLG
+411 SRLTLQTSLG
-421 GEYSQ
+421 AEYSQ
-426 IVQSGVGGLTRSF
+426 IMQSGAGGLTRSF

-451 ATPRLDL
+451 PTKKLDL
-458 SLRLQRDVGQLN
+458 SLRVQRDVGQLN

-493 PQQSWNVDF
+493 PQQGWNIDF

-512 SINAKAF
+512 SVNAKAF

-530 PIGATGEAPGNIASA
+530 PIGATGEAPGNIDSA
-545 TIWGVSLDSTFKM
+545 TIWGFSIDSTFKM

-570 DYTYRKSSLPDPLT
+570 AYTYRKSSLPDPLT
-584 GIRRRISGDTIHE
+584 GIRRRISGDLIHE

-612 MGANYSDFSQADEV
+612 VGGNYFDFSQADEV

-631 AEFPIR
+631 AEFPIE
-637 GGDLGFYI
+637 GGDLGFYV

-651 GLTVRAGLSNLI
+651 GMTVRLGLSNII
-663 GTNEAFRRTFYVG
+663 GTNEAFRRTFYVA
-676 RRDGPVAFVEDRERF
+676 RRNGPVAFVEDRTRF

-696 SLGINGSF
+696 SLDINGSF

>member
-1 LKAHVSVFRPLGGI
+1 MKY
-15 SVTHRL
+15 RL
-21 LATVALAALLCTPG
+21 LTSVALIGCTIAPGIASAQEAPTAA
-35 MGLAQGTPDAP
+35 PDAQ
-46 VPTAGAGAT
+46 TAVTTTGAT
-55 TPLRSFD
+55 LRSFD
-62 PGYFDRFA
+62 PAYFERFA

-76 MVRQIPGFSIAE
+76 MVRQIPGFSISE

-96 QGGSNVL
+96 QAGSNVL

-168 RFRRTDPQFLDGEV
+168 RFRRTDPQYLDGEV
-182 SISGKAGKIA
+182 SVSGKAGDIA

-198 NDSFRNGNAGIE
+198 NDSFRNGTAGTE

-216 GAVTDRR
+216 GVVTDRR
-223 YEELYVDGDRP
+223 YEELYINGDQP
-234 RIAAGVKYQGDGGQ
+234 RLAAGIKYTGNSGQ
-248 VGNLNLSYER
+248 IGNLNLSLGRPYTTI
-258 GWTEIRE
+258 TEE
-265 DSDGE
+265 SDGE

-281 KEYNYEIGGD
+281 KEYNYEVGGD
-291 FLFPLWGGNL
+291 YLFPLWGGNL

-316 RIFLDFEDRRPRE
+316 RIFLDFEDGRPRE

-354 ADWQLSVEGAI
+354 ADWQFSLEGAI
-365 NKLDTRAEL
+365 NKLDTTADL
-374 NLLDTAGTF
+374 ALLDTTGSF

-388 PGSDAVVEEKRAEM
+388 PGSDATVEEKRAEL

-411 STLTLQTSLG
+411 PSLTLQTSLG

-426 IVQSGVGGLTRSF
+426 IVQSGAGGLTRSF

-451 ATPRLDL
+451 PTKRLDL
-458 SLRLQRDVGQLN
+458 SLRVQRDVGQLN

-485 NSGNPELV
+485 NSGNPDLV

-502 QATQNLGALG
+502 QATQNLGTLG

-530 PIGATGEAPGNIASA
+530 PIGLTGEAPGNIASA
-545 TIWGVSLDSTFKM
+545 TIWGVSFDSTFKL

-570 DYTYRKSSLPDPLT
+570 DYTYRKSSLPDPLI
-584 GIRRRISGDTIHE
+584 GIRRRISGDLIHE
-597 FSAELRYDIP
+597 FSAEFRYDIP

-612 MGANYSDFSQADEV
+612 VGANYSDFSQADEV

-631 AEFPIR
+631 AQFPFE
-637 GGDLGFYI
+637 GGDLGFYV
-645 ENKNVR
+645 ENKDVG

-663 GTNEAFRRTFYVG
+663 GTNEAFRRTFYVD
-676 RRDGPVAFVEDRERF
+676 RRNGPVAFVEDRERF

-696 SLGINGSF
+696 SLDVNGSF

>member
-1 LKAHVSVFRPLGGI
+1 MKIRYLASVAMI
-15 SVTHRL
+15 A
-21 LATVALAALLCTPG
+21 LATMPAMAWAQDTQPAAS
-35 MGLAQGTPDAP
+35 AP
-46 VPTAGAGAT
+46 AATQT

-62 PGYFDRFA
+62 PAYFAQFA

-76 MVRQIPGFSIAE
+76 MVQQIPGFSIAQ

-96 QGGSNVL
+96 QVSSNVL

-119 LGRIGASNVIRI
+119 LGRISASNVIRI

-168 RFRRTDPQFLDGEV
+168 RFRRIDPQYTNGEISV
-182 SISGKAGKIA
+182 SGKAGKVA
-192 YTLSLS
+192 YTLSVS
-198 NDSFRNGNAGIE
+198 NNAFRNGNQGTE
-210 RVLDAN
+210 LVLD
-216 GAVTDRR
+216 GAGNVTDRR
-223 YEELYVDGDRP
+223 YEELYVNGDQP
-234 RIAAGVKYQGDGGQ
+234 RVAAGFKYTGNSGQ
-248 VGNLNLSYER
+248 LGNLNLVFER
-258 GWTEIRE
+258 PWVRITE

-275 DYLETE
+275 DYIETE

-291 FLFPLWGGNL
+291 YLFPLGKGNL

-354 ADWQLSVEGAI
+354 ADWQFSLEGAI

-374 NLLDTAGTF
+374 KLLDPTGNF
-383 QPVPL
+383 VPVPL
-388 PGSDAVVEEKRAEM
+388 PGSDATVEEKRAEI

-411 STLTLQTSLG
+411 PKLTLQTSLG
-421 GEYSQ
+421 AEYSQ
-426 IVQSGVGGLTRSF
+426 IAQSGANGLTRSF

-451 ATPRLDL
+451 PSKKLDL
-458 SLRLQRDVGQLN
+458 SLRLQRDVGQLD

-485 NSGNPELV
+485 NSGNPDLV

-502 QATQNLGALG
+502 QATKNLGALG
-512 SINAKAF
+512 SINLKAF

-530 PIGATGEAPGNIASA
+530 PIGATGEAPGNIDSA
-545 TIWGVSLDSTFKM
+545 TIWGFSIDSTFKM

-570 DYTYRKSSLPDPLT
+570 DYTYRKSSLKDPLT
-584 GIRRRISGDTIHE
+584 GMNRRISGDLIHE
-597 FSAELRYDIP
+597 FNAEFRYDIP

-612 MGANYSDFSQADEV
+612 VGANYFDFSQADEV

-631 AEFPIR
+631 AEFPID
-637 GGDLGFYI
+637 GGDLGFYV
-645 ENKNVR
+645 ENKDVR
-651 GLTVRAGLSNLI
+651 GLTVRLGLSNLI
-663 GTNEAFRRTFYVG
+663 GTNEAFRRTFYVA
-676 RRDGPVAFVEDRERF
+676 RRDGPVAFVEDRDRF
-691 FGPVV
+691 FGPVLRLDV
-696 SLGINGSF
+696 NGSF

>member
-1 LKAHVSVFRPLGGI
+1 MKIRYLASVAAI
-15 SVTHRL
+15 
-21 LATVALAALLCTPG
+21 ALA
-35 MGLAQGTPDAP
+35 GLPTIAWAQEAAP
-46 VPTAGAGAT
+46 AAPASAGQTT

-62 PGYFDRFA
+62 PGYFAQFA

-96 QGGSNVL
+96 QVSSNVL

-119 LGRIGASNVIRI
+119 LGRIGAANVIRI

-162 RWSPRV
+162 RYSPRV
-168 RFRRTDPQFLDGEV
+168 RFRRTDPQVLNGEV
-182 SISGKAGKIA
+182 SVSGKAGKIA
-192 YTLSLS
+192 YTLSAS
-198 NDSFRNGNAGIE
+198 NNSFRNGNAGTE
-210 RVLDAN
+210 RVLDAAGN
-216 GAVTDRR
+216 VTDRR
-223 YEELYVDGDRP
+223 YEELYVNGDEP
-234 RIAAGVKYQGDGGQ
+234 RIAAGIKYTGDTGQ
-248 VGNLNLSYER
+248 IGNLNLAYQR
-258 GWTEIRE
+258 RWVRITE

-291 FLFPLWGGNL
+291 YLIPLWGGNL

-329 GNSLATVIDETE
+329 GNSLATRIDETE

-354 ADWQLSVEGAI
+354 ADWQFSLEGAI
-365 NKLDTRAEL
+365 NKLDTDAEL
-374 NLLDTAGTF
+374 KLLDTAGRF
-383 QPVPL
+383 NPVPL
-388 PGSDAVVEEKRAEM
+388 PGSDATVEEKRAEI
-402 GLSYGRPLS
+402 GLSYGRPLAS
-411 STLTLQTSLG
+411 NLTLQTSIG

-426 IVQSGVGGLTRSF
+426 IMQSGPNGLTRSF

-451 ATPRLDL
+451 PVKSLDL

-485 NSGNPELV
+485 NSGNPDLV

-530 PIGATGEAPGNIASA
+530 PIGATGEAPGNIDSA
-545 TIWGVSLDSTFKM
+545 TIWGFSIDSTFKM

-584 GIRRRISGDTIHE
+584 GLNRRISGDLIHE
-597 FSAELRYDIP
+597 FSAEFRYDIP

-612 MGANYSDFSQADEV
+612 AGANYFDFSQADEV

-631 AEFPIR
+631 AEFPID
-637 GGDLGFYI
+637 GGDLGFYV
-645 ENKNVR
+645 ENKDVR
-651 GLTVRAGLSNLI
+651 GLTVRLGLSNLI
-663 GTNEAFRRTFYVG
+663 GTNEAFRRTFYVA
-676 RRDGPVAFVEDRERF
+676 RRNGPVAFVEDRERF

-696 SLGINGSF
+696 RLDINGSF

>member
-1 LKAHVSVFRPLGGI
+1 
-15 SVTHRL
+15 
-21 LATVALAALLCTPG
+21 
-35 MGLAQGTPDAP
+35 
-46 VPTAGAGAT
+46 
-55 TPLRSFD
+55 
-62 PGYFDRFA
+62 
-70 PRTALD
+70 

-96 QGGSNVL
+96 QVSSNVL

-119 LGRIGASNVIRI
+119 LGRIGAANVIRI

-168 RFRRTDPQFLDGEV
+168 RFRRTDPQVLNGEV
-182 SISGKAGKIA
+182 SVSGKAGKIA
-192 YTLSLS
+192 YTLSLA
-198 NDSFRNGNAGIE
+198 NNSFRNGNAGTE
-210 RVLDAN
+210 RVLDAAGN
-216 GAVTDRR
+216 VTDRR
-223 YEELYVDGDRP
+223 YEELYVNGDEP
-234 RIAAGVKYQGDGGQ
+234 RIAAGIKYTGDSGQ
-248 VGNLNLSYER
+248 IGNLNLAYQR
-258 GWTEIRE
+258 RWVRITE

-291 FLFPLWGGNL
+291 YLFPLWGGNL

-329 GNSLATVIDETE
+329 GNSLATRIDETE

-354 ADWQLSVEGAI
+354 ADWQFSLEGAI
-365 NKLDTRAEL
+365 NKLDTDAEL
-374 NLLDTAGTF
+374 KLLDTSGQF
-383 QPVPL
+383 NPVAL
-388 PGSDAVVEEKRAEM
+388 PGSDATVEEKRAEV
-402 GLSYGRPLS
+402 GLSYGRPLAS
-411 STLTLQTSLG
+411 NLTLQTSIG

-426 IVQSGVGGLTRSF
+426 IMQSGPNGLTRSF

-451 ATPRLDL
+451 PAKSLDL

-485 NSGNPELV
+485 NSGNPDLV

-512 SINAKAF
+512 SINLKAF

-530 PIGATGEAPGNIASA
+530 PIGATGEAPGNIDSA
-545 TIWGVSLDSTFKM
+545 TIWGVSIDSTFKM

-584 GIRRRISGDTIHE
+584 GINRRISGDLIHE
-597 FSAELRYDIP
+597 FSAEFRYDIP
-607 GGDWA
+607 GGNWA
-612 MGANYSDFSQADEV
+612 VGANYFDFSQADEV
-626 RLSQL
+626 RLAQL
-631 AEFPIR
+631 AEFPID
-637 GGDLGFYI
+637 GGDLGFYV
-645 ENKNVR
+645 ENKDVR
-651 GLTVRAGLSNLI
+651 GLTVRLGLSNLI
-663 GTNEAFRRTFYVG
+663 GTNEAFRRTFYVA
-676 RRDGPVAFVEDRERF
+676 RRDGPVAFVEDRDRF

-696 SLGINGSF
+696 RLDINGSF

>member
-1 LKAHVSVFRPLGGI
+1 VKIRYLASVAAI
-15 SVTHRL
+15 
-21 LATVALAALLCTPG
+21 ALA
-35 MGLAQGTPDAP
+35 GLPTIAWAQDAAP
-46 VPTAGAGAT
+46 AAPAPAGQTT

-62 PGYFDRFA
+62 PGYFAQFA

-96 QGGSNVL
+96 QVSSNVL

-119 LGRIGASNVIRI
+119 LGRIGAANVIRI

-162 RWSPRV
+162 RYSPRV
-168 RFRRTDPQFLDGEV
+168 RFRRTDPQVLNGEV
-182 SISGKAGKIA
+182 SVSGKAGKIA
-192 YTLSLS
+192 YTLSAS
-198 NDSFRNGNAGIE
+198 NNSFRNGNAGTE
-210 RVLDAN
+210 RVLDAAGN
-216 GAVTDRR
+216 VTDRR
-223 YEELYVDGDRP
+223 YEELYVNGDEP
-234 RIAAGVKYQGDGGQ
+234 RIAAGIKYTGDTGQ
-248 VGNLNLSYER
+248 IGNLNLAYQR
-258 GWTEIRE
+258 RWVRITE

-291 FLFPLWGGNL
+291 YLIPLWGGNL

-329 GNSLATVIDETE
+329 GNSLATRIDETE

-354 ADWQLSVEGAI
+354 ADWQFSLEGAI
-365 NKLDTRAEL
+365 NKLDTDAEL
-374 NLLDTAGTF
+374 KLLDTAGRF
-383 QPVPL
+383 NPVPL
-388 PGSDAVVEEKRAEM
+388 PGSDATVEEKRAEI
-402 GLSYGRPLS
+402 GLSYGRPLAS
-411 STLTLQTSLG
+411 NLTLQTSIG

-426 IVQSGVGGLTRSF
+426 IMQSGPNGLTRSF

-451 ATPRLDL
+451 PVKSLDL

-485 NSGNPELV
+485 NSGNPDLV

-530 PIGATGEAPGNIASA
+530 PIGATGEAPGNIDSA
-545 TIWGVSLDSTFKM
+545 TIWGFSIDSTFKM
-558 DVIGWT
+558 DVIGWI

-584 GIRRRISGDTIHE
+584 GLSRRISGDLIHE
-597 FSAELRYDIP
+597 FSAEFRYDIP

-612 MGANYSDFSQADEV
+612 VGANYFDFSQADEV

-631 AEFPIR
+631 AEFPID
-637 GGDLGFYI
+637 GGDLGFYV
-645 ENKNVR
+645 ENKDVR
-651 GLTVRAGLSNLI
+651 GLTVRLGLSNLI
-663 GTNEAFRRTFYVG
+663 GTNEAFRRTFYVA
-676 RRDGPVAFVEDRERF
+676 RRNGPVAFVEDRERF

-696 SLGINGSF
+696 RLDINGSF

>member
-1 LKAHVSVFRPLGGI
+1 MD
-15 SVTHRL
+15 RL
-21 LATVALAALLCTPG
+21 FATAALAGLLCTQG
-35 MGLAQGTPDAP
+35 AAHAQDAP
-46 VPTAGAGAT
+46 ATPVPPPSPAE
-55 TPLRSFD
+55 TPAPAAAALRSFD
-62 PGYFDRFA
+62 PAYFNQFA

-76 MVRQIPGFSIAE
+76 MVRQIPGFSISE

-96 QGGSNVL
+96 QAGSNVL

-119 LGRIGASNVIRI
+119 LGRIGASNVVRI

-168 RFRRTDPQFLDGEV
+168 RFRHTAPQVLDGEASV
-182 SISGKAGKIA
+182 SGKAGKIA

-198 NDSFRNGNAGIE
+198 NDSYRNGNAGTE

-216 GAVTDRR
+216 GRVTDRR
-223 YEELYVDGDRP
+223 YEELEFYGDRP
-234 RIAAGVKYQGDGGQ
+234 RIAAGIKYQGDSGQ
-248 VGNLNLSYER
+248 IGNLNLAYER
-258 GWTEIRE
+258 LWNRVRE

-275 DYLETE
+275 DYVETE
-281 KEYNYEIGGD
+281 KEYSYEIGGD
-291 FLFPLWGGNL
+291 YLFPLWGGNL

-309 EHSPFFT
+309 EHSPVFT

-329 GNSLATVIDETE
+329 GNSLFTVIDETE
-341 TIARAEYGWKAGK
+341 TIARAEYGWKAGG
-354 ADWQLSVEGAI
+354 ADWQFSLEGAI

-374 NLLDTAGTF
+374 NLLNAAGDF
-383 QPVPL
+383 VPVPL
-388 PGSDAVVEEKRAEM
+388 PGSDAVVEEKRAET

-411 STLTLQTSLG
+411 PSLTLQTSLG
-421 GEYSQ
+421 AEYSQ
-426 IVQSGVGGLTRSF
+426 IMQSGAGGLTRSF

-451 ATPRLDL
+451 PTKRLDL

-485 NSGNPELV
+485 NSGNPDLV

-530 PIGATGEAPGNIASA
+530 PIGATGEAPGNIDSA
-545 TIWGVSLDSTFKM
+545 TIWGISFDTTFKM
-558 DVIGWT
+558 DVIGWK

-570 DYTYRKSSLPDPLT
+570 DYTYRKSSLADPLT
-584 GIRRRISGDTIHE
+584 GRNRRISADLIHE
-597 FSAELRYDIP
+597 FSAEFRYDIP

-612 MGANYSDFSQADEV
+612 VGGNYFDFSQADEV
-626 RLSQL
+626 RISQL
-631 AEFPIR
+631 AEFPIN
-637 GGDLGFYI
+637 GGDLGFYV
-645 ENKNVR
+645 ENKDVG
-651 GLTVRAGLSNLI
+651 GLTVRAGVANLI

-676 RRDGPVAFVEDRERF
+676 RRNGPVAFVEDRERF
-691 FGPVV
+691 FGPIVT
-696 SLGINGSF
+696 LDINGSF

>member
-1 LKAHVSVFRPLGGI
+1 M
-15 SVTHRL
+15 THRL
-21 LATVALAALLCTPG
+21 LASAALAGLLCSP
-35 MGLAQGTPDAP
+35 GLALAQDAP
-46 VPTAGAGAT
+46 AAPEAPAPSPTAGAPAT
-55 TPLRSFD
+55 LRSFD
-62 PGYFDRFA
+62 PAYFNQFA

-76 MVRQIPGFSIAE
+76 MVRQIPGFSIDQ

-96 QGGSNVL
+96 QAGSNVL

-168 RFRRTDPQFLDGEV
+168 RFRKIEPQFLDGEV

-198 NDSFRNGNAGIE
+198 NESFRNGTQGTE
-210 RVLDAN
+210 RVLDAAGN
-216 GAVTDRR
+216 VTDQR

-234 RIAAGVKYQGDGGQ
+234 RIAAGLKYQGDSGQ
-248 VGNLNLSYER
+248 IGNLNLVYER
-258 GWTEIRE
+258 LWTRITE

-354 ADWQLSVEGAI
+354 ADWQFSLEGAI
-365 NKLDTRAEL
+365 NKLDTRADL
-374 NLLDTAGTF
+374 NLLDTAGNF
-383 QPVPL
+383 IPVPL
-388 PGSDAVVEEKRAEM
+388 PGSDATVEEKRAEI

-411 STLTLQTSLG
+411 PNLTLQTSLG
-421 GEYSQ
+421 AEYSQ
-426 IVQSGVGGLTRSF
+426 IVQSGAGGLSRSF

-451 ATPRLDL
+451 PSKRLDL

-493 PQQSWNVDF
+493 PQQSWNIDL

-512 SINAKAF
+512 SVNVKAF

-530 PIGATGEAPGNIASA
+530 PIGTTGEAPGNIASA
-545 TIWGVSLDSTFKM
+545 TIWGITLDSTFKM

-584 GIRRRISGDTIHE
+584 GIRRRISGDLIHE
-597 FSAELRYDIP
+597 FSAEFRYDIP

-612 MGANYSDFSQADEV
+612 VGANYFDFSRADEV

-631 AEFPIR
+631 AEFPIA
-637 GGDLGFYI
+637 GGDLGFYV
-645 ENKNVR
+645 ENKDVA
-651 GLTVRAGLSNLI
+651 GLTIRAGLSNLI
-663 GTNEAFRRTFYVG
+663 GTNEAFRRTFYVS
-676 RRDGPVAFVEDRERF
+676 RRDGPVAFVEDRDRF
-691 FGPVV
+691 FGPVF
-696 SLGINGSF
+696 SLDINGSF

>member
-1 LKAHVSVFRPLGGI
+1 
-15 SVTHRL
+15 
-21 LATVALAALLCTPG
+21 
-35 MGLAQGTPDAP
+35 MAQDAP
-46 VPTAGAGAT
+46 PADTAAAAPAGQTAA
-55 TPLRSFD
+55 LRSFTPD
-62 PGYFDRFA
+62 YFDRFA

-76 MVRQIPGFSIAE
+76 MVQQIPGFSIAE

-119 LGRIGASNVIRI
+119 LGRIGAGNVIRI

-147 VVNIVSKVDSLTGQF
+147 VVNIVSKIDSLTGQF

-168 RFRRTDPQFLDGEV
+168 RFRRTDPQYLDGEV
-182 SISGKAGKIA
+182 SISGKAGQIA

-198 NDSFRNGNAGIE
+198 NVSFRNGNAGTE
-210 RVLDAN
+210 RVLDGN
-216 GAVTDRR
+216 GNVTDRR
-223 YEELYVDGDRP
+223 YEELYVNGDQP
-234 RIAAGVKYQGDGGQ
+234 RIAAGVKYTGNSGQ
-248 VGNLNLSYER
+248 IGNLNLSFER
-258 GWTEIRE
+258 PWVRITE

-291 FLFPLWGGNL
+291 YLFPLGGGNL

-316 RIFLDFEDRRPRE
+316 RVVLDFEDRRPSE

-341 TIARAEYGWKAGK
+341 TIARAEYGWKAGA
-354 ADWQLSVEGAI
+354 ADWQFSLEGAI
-365 NKLDTRAEL
+365 NTLDTSADL
-374 NLLDTAGTF
+374 QLLDAAGAF

-388 PGSDAVVEEKRAEM
+388 PGSDAVVEEKRAEI
-402 GLSYGRPLS
+402 GLSYGHPLS
-411 STLTLQTSLG
+411 PRLTLQTSLG
-421 GEYSQ
+421 AEYSQ
-426 IVQSGVGGLTRSF
+426 IMQSGAGGLTRSF

-451 ATPRLDL
+451 PTKKLDL

-530 PIGATGEAPGNIASA
+530 PIGATGEAPGNIESA
-545 TIWGVSLDSTFKM
+545 TIWGFSIDSTFKM

-584 GIRRRISGDTIHE
+584 GIRRRISGDLIHE

-612 MGANYSDFSQADEV
+612 VGGNYFDFSQADEV

-631 AEFPIR
+631 AEFPIA
-637 GGDLGFYI
+637 GGDLGFYV

-651 GLTVRAGLSNLI
+651 GLTVRLGLSNII
-663 GTNEAFRRTFYVG
+663 GTNEAFRRTFYVD
-676 RRDGPVAFVEDRERF
+676 RRTGPVAFIEDRSRF

-696 SLGINGSF
+696 RLNINGSF

>member
-1 LKAHVSVFRPLGGI
+1 MKSRYLASV
-15 SVTHRL
+15 
-21 LATVALAALLCTPG
+21 AALAIAALPG
-35 MGLAQGTPDAP
+35 IALAQDAP
-46 VPTAGAGAT
+46 AAPAPAPTATTTT
-55 TPLRSFD
+55 TPLRSFAPD
-62 PGYFDRFA
+62 YFDRFA

-119 LGRIGASNVIRI
+119 LGRIGAANVIRI

-168 RFRRTDPQFLDGEV
+168 RFRRTDPQYLDGEV

-198 NDSFRNGNAGIE
+198 NDSFRNGNAGTE
-210 RVLDAN
+210 RVLDAAGN
-216 GAVTDRR
+216 VTDRR
-223 YEELYVDGDRP
+223 YEELYVNGDQP
-234 RIAAGVKYQGDGGQ
+234 RLAAGIKYTGDSGQ
-248 VGNLNLSYER
+248 IGNLNLSFGR
-258 GWTEIRE
+258 PWVRITE

-291 FLFPLWGGNL
+291 YVFPLWGGNL

-316 RIFLDFEDRRPRE
+316 RVVLDFEDRRPSE

-341 TIARAEYGWKAGK
+341 TIARAEYGWKAGS
-354 ADWQLSVEGAI
+354 ADWQFSLEGAI
-365 NKLDTRAEL
+365 NKLDTTADLKLL
-374 NLLDTAGTF
+374 NTAGQF
-383 QPVPL
+383 VAVPL
-388 PGSDAVVEEKRAEM
+388 PGSDAVVEEKRAEI

-411 STLTLQTSLG
+411 SRLTLQTSLG
-421 GEYSQ
+421 AEYSQ
-426 IVQSGVGGLTRSF
+426 IVQSGAGGLTRSF

-451 ATPRLDL
+451 PTKKLDL
-458 SLRLQRDVGQLN
+458 SLRVQRDVGQLN

-530 PIGATGEAPGNIASA
+530 PIGATGEAPGNIDSA
-545 TIWGVSLDSTFKM
+545 TIWGFSIDSTFKM

-584 GIRRRISGDTIHE
+584 GIRRRISGDLVHE

-612 MGANYSDFSQADEV
+612 VGGNYFDFSQADEV

-631 AEFPIR
+631 AEFPIA
-637 GGDLGFYI
+637 GGDLGFYV
-645 ENKNVR
+645 ENKDVR
-651 GLTVRAGLSNLI
+651 GMTVRLGLSNII
-663 GTNEAFRRTFYVG
+663 GTNEAFRRTFYVA
-676 RRDGPVAFVEDRERF
+676 RRNGPVAFVEDRERF

-696 SLGINGSF
+696 SLDINGSF